1 MNDSARTEIEWF
13 DSHCHLDGEEDPAT
27 VVADAAAA
35 GVVGMVTVGTDGASS
50 AVALELARSI
60 GRVWA
65 TAGVHPHEAEHGV
78 ERLQE
83 VVAEAVEAADG
94 RLVAIGECGLDY
106 HYDHSPRE
114 AQRRVFAEQVEMAHR
129 FDLPLVIHTREAWSD
144 TFAVL
149 REQTVPDR
157 TVFHCFTG
165 GPEEAMRCVDL
176 GAHLSISGI
185 VSFRNATDLRS
196 AVACV
201 PLDRLMVETDSPY
214 LTPVPFRGRRN
225 RPEYVRRVGEELA
238 AVLGRRP
245 EEVAASTTEAAR
257 RFFGMRSGGP
267 VVGDRSPT
275 GDV

>member
-65 TAGVHPHEAEHGV
+65 TAGVHPHEAEHGI

-129 FDLPLVIHTREAWSD
+129 FDLP
-144 TFAVL
+144 
-149 REQTVPDR
+149 
-157 TVFHCFTG
+157 
-165 GPEEAMRCVDL
+165 
-176 GAHLSISGI
+176 
-185 VSFRNATDLRS
+185 
-196 AVACV
+196 
-201 PLDRLMVETDSPY
+201 
-214 LTPVPFRGRRN
+214 
-225 RPEYVRRVGEELA
+225 
-238 AVLGRRP
+238 
-245 EEVAASTTEAAR
+245 
-257 RFFGMRSGGP
+257 
-267 VVGDRSPT
+267 
-275 GDV
+275 